1 MPDLSQSTI
10 PNPQHMVERADFPV
24 PSRGARLNTKRESAG
39 LRLRLLIYGWL
50 QKYPRLHGYAVSLD
64 SFGWRSEFLSRLHV
78 RQLLVDFGTALE
90 KAPSGR
96 LVPNRR
102 TRSRIQDTETF
113 VSSCPKAT
121 LFERWVFLQG
131 WNAGERFA
139 LCNSDRRETERD
151 IQP

>member
-1 MPDLSQSTI
+1 M
-10 PNPQHMVERADFPV
+10 
-24 PSRGARLNTKRESAG
+24 NTKHETAVLKVR
-39 LRLRLLIYGWL
+39 RLIYGCL
-50 QKYPRLHGYAVSLD
+50 AKYPRLHGYAVGLD

-131 WNAGERFA
+131 WNAGEQFA
-139 LCNSDRRETERD
+139 LCNADKREMEGDVRS
-151 IQP
+151 